1 MAAIPVPSALQAN
14 LYRLFVI
21 RLIVFACLAAAL
33 GYAFFVQQMAL
44 KYTLIIGIVVV
55 LALLN
60 GGLYLRLRGR
70 SAPSQ
75 REFFAHL
82 LMDVAGLSVLLY
94 FTGGASNPFV
104 SYYLVPVTIAA
115 ATLSARYTG
124 MLSALALLSYT
135 LLLFFFQPLETVMP
149 GAAVDHALHGMAP
162 GAAAT
167 AAADPIASLHTLGMW
182 FNFLVSAV
190 LITYFVVRMAA
201 ELRTREESI
210 ARYRED
216 TLRNEQIIA
225 LATQAAGTAHEMG
238 TPLGTMA
245 VLLQD
250 MKEEN
255 ADSPELLADI
265 ELLQQQVNSCRG
277 SLRSLVR
284 KADLDNQH
292 TSHVALDT
300 FIADLRDGWRLVR
313 PEVPCEISQ
322 QTGASPKVD
331 VDPMLQQALI
341 NMLNNAADA
350 SPSGIGVVLQWDA
363 QQWQMKIRD
372 HGAGLSRDVAGQ
384 IGTRIISTKEGGMGV
399 AHVLSQATLN
409 RVGGR
414 VSLYALPEGG
424 TLTEITLPH
433 RFSAPHG

>member
-1 MAAIPVPSALQAN
+1 MPAIPVPSALQAN

-21 RLIVFACLAAAL
+21 RLIVFVCLAAAL
-33 GYAFFVQQMAL
+33 GYAFFVQEMAL
-44 KYTLIIGIVVV
+44 NYALIIGIVLV
-55 LALLN
+55 LAILN

-70 SAPSQ
+70 EAPSQ
-75 REFFAHL
+75 REFFTHL
-82 LMDVAGLSVLLY
+82 LMDLAGLSILLY

-115 ATLSARYTG
+115 ATLSAGYTG

-135 LLLFFFQPLETVMP
+135 LLLFFFQPLETLMP
-149 GAAVDHALHGMAP
+149 EAAVDHAMHGMAP
-162 GAAAT
+162 ASPAT
-167 AAADPIASLHTLGMW
+167 ADPIASLHTLGMW

-245 VLLQD
+245 VLLKD
-250 MKEEN
+250 MKEEH
-255 ADSPELLADI
+255 ADSPELLADL
-265 ELLQQQVNSCRG
+265 ELLQRQVSSCRG

-284 KADLDNQH
+284 KADLNNQH
-292 TSHVALDT
+292 TSHVELDS
-300 FIADLRDGWRLVR
+300 FIADLRDRWRLVR

-322 QTGASPKVD
+322 QEGASPKVD

-350 SPSGIGVVLQWDA
+350 SPSGIGVALQWDS

-384 IGTRIISTKEGGMGV
+384 IGTRIVSTKEGGMGV

-414 VSLYALPEGG
+414 VSLFALPEGG

-433 RFSAPHG
+433 RFSAQHG

>member
-14 LYRLFVI
+14 LFRLFVI

-33 GYAFFVQQMAL
+33 AYAFFVQEMAL
-44 KYTLIIGIVVV
+44 NYALIIGIVFA
-55 LALLN
+55 LALFN
-60 GGLYLRLRGR
+60 VALYLRLRGGN
-70 SAPSQ
+70 APSQ

-82 LMDVAGLSVLLY
+82 LMDVAGLSILLY

-115 ATLSARYTG
+115 ATLSAGYTG
-124 MLSALALLSYT
+124 MLSALALTSYT
-135 LLLFFFQPLETVMP
+135 LLLFFFQPLETVTPDAMMDHSMP
-149 GAAVDHALHGMAP
+149 GMNHG
-162 GAAAT
+162 AT
-167 AAADPIASLHTLGMW
+167 AAATDPIASLHTLGMW

-245 VLLQD
+245 VLLKD

-255 ADSPELLADI
+255 AGSPELLADL
-265 ELLQQQVNSCRG
+265 ELLQQQVTACRG

-284 KADLDNQH
+284 KADLNNQH

-300 FIADLRDGWRLVR
+300 FISDLRDQWRLVR
-313 PEVPCEISQ
+313 PEVPCEITQ
-322 QTGASPKVD
+322 QEGASPKVD

-350 SPSGIGVVLQWDA
+350 SPDGIGVALQWDK

-384 IGTRIISTKEGGMGV
+384 IGTRIVSTKEGGMGV

-414 VSLYALPEGG
+414 VSLFALPEGG

-433 RFSAPHG
+433 RFSAQHG

>member
-1 MAAIPVPSALQAN
+1 MAATPVPSALQAN

-21 RLIVFACLAAAL
+21 RLIVFVCLALAL
-33 GYAFFVQQMAL
+33 AYAYFGQDMVLNYA
-44 KYTLIIGIVVV
+44 LIIGIVFT
-55 LALLN
+55 LALIN
-60 GGLYLRLRGR
+60 GGLYVRLRGR
-70 SAPSQ
+70 RAPSQ

-82 LMDVAGLSVLLY
+82 LVDLAGLSVLLY

-104 SYYLVPVTIAA
+104 SYFLVPVTIAA

-124 MLSALALLSYT
+124 MLSALALACYT
-135 LLLFFFQPLETVMP
+135 LLLFFFQPLETLVPGTMDHSMP
-149 GAAVDHALHGMAP
+149 GMDHGS
-162 GAAAT
+162 AAAT
-167 AAADPIASLHTLGMW
+167 VDPAASLHTLGMW

-250 MKEEN
+250 LKQEH
-255 ADSPELLADI
+255 ASSPELLADL
-265 ELLQQQVNSCRG
+265 EVLQQQVNACRG

-284 KADLDNQH
+284 KADLNNQH
-292 TSHVALDT
+292 TSHVPLNN
-300 FIADLRDGWRLVR
+300 FVADLHDRWRLVR
-313 PEVPCEISQ
+313 PEVPCEVTQ
-322 QTGASPKVD
+322 QEGASPQVD

-350 SPSGIGVVLQWDA
+350 SPEGIKVALQWDA

-372 HGAGLSRDVAGQ
+372 HGTGLSRDVAGQ

-409 RVGGR
+409 RLGGR
-414 VSLYALPEGG
+414 VSLYDLPEGG

-433 RFSAPHG
+433 RFSAHHG